1 MERCHLH
8 SANSALMRG
17 IKNMDEQILDNM
29 NVDTVEESA
38 ASTAS
43 TAVEPSE
50 EAGIV
55 ADNSPSE
62 VSNEVENPDVNSN
75 IEKANNTQRQYTDL
89 EKAQYSFHKQFARQK
104 AKHEQEIANLRAEFD
119 KRLAEEIDKV
129 KNPAKYAPKTRAD
142 FQYDDDYVKYL
153 ANEQV
158 NAALEAKIAEYQKQQ
173 EEEQRQAQVDAE
185 YRNMLDKSVKS
196 IYTTPEAEAD
206 WRAKVGEGMKAG
218 LGAMIDSDED
228 LSNYIIFSPV
238 GPKIMYELATNK
250 KTVQDI
256 FTIGIT
262 PDGHAIPRSPTDR
275 MRKMEE
281 LAERL
286 SRTDINNN
294 RTNVQPVKP
303 IGRPGINKE
312 VKKDIFSDPKALL
325 DMMY

>member
-1 MERCHLH
+1 
-8 SANSALMRG
+8 
-17 IKNMDEQILDNM
+17 MDEEILNNM

-38 ASTAS
+38 ASTES

-50 EAGIV
+50 EAGVV

-62 VSNEVENPDVNSN
+62 VSNEVENQDVNSN
-75 IEKANNTQRQYTDL
+75 IEKANKTQRQYTDL

-129 KNPAKYAPKTRAD
+129 KNPAKYAPKTRKD
-142 FQYDDDYVKYL
+142 FEYDDDYVKYL

-173 EEEQRQAQVDAE
+173 EEEQRQDQVDAE
-185 YRNMLDKSVKS
+185 YRSMLDKTVKS
-196 IYTTPEAEAD
+196 IYNTPEAEAD

-218 LGAMIDSDED
+218 LGSLIDGDQD
-228 LSNYIIFSPV
+228 LSNYIIFSPI

-256 FTIGIT
+256 FTIGMT
-262 PDGHAIPRSPTDR
+262 PDGHAIPRSPSDR

>member
-1 MERCHLH
+1 
-8 SANSALMRG
+8 
-17 IKNMDEQILDNM
+17 MDEQILDNM

-62 VSNEVENPDVNSN
+62 VSNEVENNTDVNSN
-75 IEKANNTQRQYTDL
+75 IEKANKTQRQYTDL

-129 KNPAKYAPKTRAD
+129 KNPAKYAPKTRKD
-142 FQYDDDYVKYL
+142 FEYDDDYVKYL

-173 EEEQRQAQVDAE
+173 EEEQRQAQVDEE
-185 YRNMLDKSVKS
+185 YRNMLDKTVKS
-196 IYTTPEAEAD
+196 IYNTPESEKD

-218 LGAMIDSDED
+218 LGSLIDGDQD
-228 LSNYIIFSPV
+228 LSNYIIFSPI

-256 FTIGIT
+256 FTIGMT
-262 PDGHAIPRSPTDR
+262 PDGRAIPRSPGDR

>member
-1 MERCHLH
+1 
-8 SANSALMRG
+8 
-17 IKNMDEQILDNM
+17 MDEEILNNIDN
-29 NVDTVEESA
+29 DTES
-38 ASTAS
+38 
-43 TAVEPSE
+43 
-50 EAGIV
+50 
-55 ADNSPSE
+55 SE
-62 VSNEVENPDVNSN
+62 VSAATEESSVANQSAEDNNAAEVVESPEMNCDEKVVTKKTNPG
-75 IEKANNTQRQYTDL
+75 
-89 EKAQYSFHKQFARQK
+89 QYSHEEQMTYSFKRQLAKQRS
-104 AKHEQEIANLRAEFD
+104 KHEQEIANLRAEFD

-129 KNPAKYAPKTRAD
+129 KNPAKYAPKTRKD
-142 FQYDDDYVKYL
+142 FEYDDDYVKYL

-158 NAALEAKIAEYQKQQ
+158 NAAIEAKIAEYQKQQ

-185 YRNMLDKSVKS
+185 YRNMLDQSVKS
-196 IYTTPEAEAD
+196 IYNTPEAEAD

-218 LGAMIDSDED
+218 LGAVIDSDQD
-228 LSNYIIFSPV
+228 LSNYIIFSPI

-250 KTVQDI
+250 KAVQDI
-256 FTIGIT
+256 FTIGTT
-262 PDGHAIPRSPTDR
+262 PDGRAIPRSPGDR

-303 IGRPGINKE
+303 IGKPGINKE

>member
-1 MERCHLH
+1 
-8 SANSALMRG
+8 
-17 IKNMDEQILDNM
+17 MDEEILNNIDN
-29 NVDTVEESA
+29 NTES
-38 ASTAS
+38 
-43 TAVEPSE
+43 
-50 EAGIV
+50 
-55 ADNSPSE
+55 SE
-62 VSNEVENPDVNSN
+62 VSAATEESVVANQSAEDNNAAEVVESPEMNCDEKVVTKKTNPS
-75 IEKANNTQRQYTDL
+75 
-89 EKAQYSFHKQFARQK
+89 QYSHEEQMTYSFKRQLAKQRS
-104 AKHEQEIANLRAEFD
+104 KHEQEIANLREEFN

-129 KNPAKYAPKTRAD
+129 KNPAKYAPKTRKD
-142 FQYDDDYVKYL
+142 FEYDDDYVKYL

-185 YRNMLDKSVKS
+185 YRNMLDQSVKL
-196 IYTTPEAEAD
+196 IYNTPEAEAD

-218 LGAMIDSDED
+218 LGAVIDSDQD
-228 LSNYIIFSPV
+228 LSNYIIFSPI

-250 KTVQDI
+250 KAVQDI
-256 FTIGIT
+256 FTIGTT
-262 PDGHAIPRSPTDR
+262 PDGRAIPRSPGDR

-294 RTNVQPVKP
+294 RTNVQSVKP
-303 IGRPGINKE
+303 IGKPGINKE

>member
-17 IKNMDEQILDNM
+17 IKNMDEEILNNM

-38 ASTAS
+38 ASTES

-62 VSNEVENPDVNSN
+62 VSNEVENTDVNSN
-75 IEKANNTQRQYTDL
+75 IGKANNNQRQYTDL

-158 NAALEAKIAEYQKQQ
+158 NAALEAKIAEYTKQQ

-196 IYTTPEAEAD
+196 IYNTPESEAD

-218 LGAMIDSDED
+218 LGAMIDSDQD
-228 LSNYIIFSPV
+228 LSNYIIFSPI

-256 FTIGIT
+256 FTIGMT
-262 PDGHAIPRSPTDR
+262 PDGHAIPRSPGDR
-275 MRKMEE
+275 MRKIEE

>member
-1 MERCHLH
+1 
-8 SANSALMRG
+8 
-17 IKNMDEQILDNM
+17 MDEEILNNM

-38 ASTAS
+38 ASTES

-50 EAGIV
+50 EAGVV

-62 VSNEVENPDVNSN
+62 VSNEVENTDVNSN
-75 IEKANNTQRQYTDL
+75 IEKANKTQRQYTDL

-104 AKHEQEIANLRAEFD
+104 AKHEQEIANLREEFN

-129 KNPAKYAPKTRAD
+129 KNPAKYAPKTRKD
-142 FQYDDDYVKYL
+142 FEYDDDYVKYL

-158 NAALEAKIAEYQKQQ
+158 NAALEAKISEYQKQQ

-185 YRNMLDKSVKS
+185 YRNMLDKTVKS
-196 IYTTPEAEAD
+196 IYNTPEAEAD

-218 LGAMIDSDED
+218 LGSLIDGDQD
-228 LSNYIIFSPV
+228 LSNYIIFSPI

-256 FTIGIT
+256 FTIGMT
-262 PDGHAIPRSPTDR
+262 PDGHAIPRSPGDR

-312 VKKDIFSDPKALL
+312 IKKDIFSDPKALL

>member
-1 MERCHLH
+1 
-8 SANSALMRG
+8 
-17 IKNMDEQILDNM
+17 MDEEILNNM

-50 EAGIV
+50 EAGVV

-62 VSNEVENPDVNSN
+62 VSNEVENSDVNSN
-75 IEKANNTQRQYTDL
+75 IEKANKTQRQYTEL
-89 EKAQYSFHKQFARQK
+89 EKAQHSFHKQFARQK
-104 AKHEQEIANLRAEFD
+104 AKHEQEIANLRSEFD

-129 KNPAKYAPKTRAD
+129 KNPAKYAPKTRKD
-142 FQYDDDYVKYL
+142 FEYDDDYVKYL

-173 EEEQRQAQVDAE
+173 EEEQRQAQVDEE
-185 YRNMLDKSVKS
+185 YRNMLDKTVKS
-196 IYTTPEAEAD
+196 IYNTPEAEKD
-206 WRAKVGEGMKAG
+206 WRAKVNEGMKAG
-218 LGAMIDSDED
+218 LGSLIDGDQD
-228 LSNYIIFSPV
+228 LSNYIIFSPI

-256 FTIGIT
+256 FTIGMT
-262 PDGHAIPRSPTDR
+262 PDGRSIPRSPGDR

-286 SRTDINNN
+286 SRTDINNI

>member
-1 MERCHLH
+1 
-8 SANSALMRG
+8 MRY
-17 IKNMDEQILDNM
+17 NMDEQILNM

-38 ASTAS
+38 ATTEP

-50 EAGIV
+50 EAGVV
-55 ADNSPSE
+55 ADNRSE
-62 VSNEVENPDVNSN
+62 VSDEVENADVNSN
-75 IEKANNTQRQYTDL
+75 IGKKTNNQRQYTDL

-142 FQYDDDYVKYL
+142 FQYDDEYVKYL

-185 YRNMLDKSVKS
+185 YRNMLDQTVKS

-206 WRAKVGEGMKAG
+206 WRTKVGEGMKAG
-218 LGAMIDSDED
+218 LGAMIDSDPD

-256 FTIGIT
+256 FTIGMT
-262 PDGHAIPRSPTDR
+262 PDGRAITRSPGDR
-275 MRKMEE
+275 MRKIEE
-281 LAERL
+281 LAQRL
-286 SRTDINNN
+286 SINNA
-294 RTNVQPVKP
+294 VQTKP
-303 IGRPGINKE
+303 IGRPGIVKE

-325 DMMY
+325 NMMY

>member
-1 MERCHLH
+1 
-8 SANSALMRG
+8 
-17 IKNMDEQILDNM
+17 MDEQILDNM

-38 ASTAS
+38 ATTES

-50 EAGIV
+50 EAGVV

-62 VSNEVENPDVNSN
+62 VSNEVENTDVNSN
-75 IEKANNTQRQYTDL
+75 IEKANKTQRQYTDL

-104 AKHEQEIANLRAEFD
+104 AKHEQEIANLREEFS

-129 KNPAKYAPKTRAD
+129 KNPAKYAPKTRKD
-142 FQYDDDYVKYL
+142 FEYDDDYVKYL

-185 YRNMLDKSVKS
+185 YRNMLDKTVKS
-196 IYTTPEAEAD
+196 IYNTPEAEAE
-206 WRAKVGEGMKAG
+206 WRAKVDEGMKAG
-218 LGAMIDSDED
+218 LGSLIDGDQD
-228 LSNYIIFSPV
+228 LSNYIIFSPI

-256 FTIGIT
+256 FTIGMT
-262 PDGHAIPRSPTDR
+262 PDGRAIPRSPGDR

-325 DMMY
+325 DMMS

>member
-1 MERCHLH
+1 
-8 SANSALMRG
+8 
-17 IKNMDEQILDNM
+17 MDEQILDNM
-29 NVDTVEESA
+29 NVGTVEESA
-38 ASTAS
+38 ATTES

-62 VSNEVENPDVNSN
+62 VSNEVENTDVNSN
-75 IEKANNTQRQYTDL
+75 IEKTNKTQRQYTDL

-104 AKHEQEIANLRAEFD
+104 AKHEQEIANLREEFS

-129 KNPAKYAPKTRAD
+129 KNPAKYAPKTRKD
-142 FQYDDDYVKYL
+142 FEYDDDYVKYL
-153 ANEQV
+153 ANEKV
-158 NAALEAKIAEYQKQQ
+158 NEVLEAKIAEYTKQQ
-173 EEEQRQAQVDAE
+173 EEEQRQAQVDEE
-185 YRNMLDKSVKS
+185 YRNMLDKTVKS
-196 IYTTPEAEAD
+196 IYNTPESEKD

-218 LGAMIDSDED
+218 LGSLIDSDND
-228 LSNYIIFSPV
+228 LSNYIIFSPI

-256 FTIGIT
+256 FTIGMT
-262 PDGHAIPRSPTDR
+262 PDGRSIPRSSVDR

-286 SRTDINNN
+286 SRTDINNI

>member
-1 MERCHLH
+1 
-8 SANSALMRG
+8 
-17 IKNMDEQILDNM
+17 MDEEILNNM

-38 ASTAS
+38 ASTES

-50 EAGIV
+50 EAGVV

-75 IEKANNTQRQYTDL
+75 IEKANKTQRQYTDL

-129 KNPAKYAPKTRAD
+129 KNPAKYAPKTRKD
-142 FQYDDDYVKYL
+142 FEYDDDYVKYL

-158 NAALEAKIAEYQKQQ
+158 NAAIEAKIAEYQKQQ
-173 EEEQRQAQVDAE
+173 EEEQRQAQVDEE
-185 YRNMLDKSVKS
+185 YRNMLDKTVKS
-196 IYTTPEAEAD
+196 IYNTPEAEKD
-206 WRAKVGEGMKAG
+206 WRAKVNEGMKAG
-218 LGAMIDSDED
+218 LGSLIDGDQD
-228 LSNYIIFSPV
+228 LSNYIIFSPI

-256 FTIGIT
+256 FTIGMT
-262 PDGHAIPRSPTDR
+262 PDGRAIPRSPVDR

-325 DMMY
+325 DMMS

>member
-1 MERCHLH
+1 
-8 SANSALMRG
+8 
-17 IKNMDEQILDNM
+17 MDEEILNNM

-38 ASTAS
+38 ASTES

-50 EAGIV
+50 EAGVV

-62 VSNEVENPDVNSN
+62 VSNEVENTDVNSN
-75 IEKANNTQRQYTDL
+75 IGKTNNKQRQYTDL

-129 KNPAKYAPKTRAD
+129 KNPAKYAPKTRKD
-142 FQYDDDYVKYL
+142 FEYDDDYVKYL

-158 NAALEAKIAEYQKQQ
+158 NAAIEAKIAEYQKQQ

-185 YRNMLDKSVKS
+185 YRNILDQSVKS
-196 IYTTPEAEAD
+196 IYNTPEAEAD

-218 LGAMIDSDED
+218 LGAVIDSDQD
-228 LSNYIIFSPV
+228 LSNYIIFSPI

-256 FTIGIT
+256 FTIGMT
-262 PDGHAIPRSPTDR
+262 PDGRAIPRSPGDR

-294 RTNVQPVKP
+294 RQPAKP
-303 IGRPGINKE
+303 IGKPGINKE

>member
-1 MERCHLH
+1 
-8 SANSALMRG
+8 
-17 IKNMDEQILDNM
+17 MDEEILNNM

-38 ASTAS
+38 ASTES

-50 EAGIV
+50 EAGVV
-55 ADNSPSE
+55 ADNSPSDA
-62 VSNEVENPDVNSN
+62 SNEVENNTDVNSN
-75 IEKANNTQRQYTDL
+75 IGKTNNNQRQYTDL

-129 KNPAKYAPKTRAD
+129 KNPAKYAPKTRKD
-142 FQYDDDYVKYL
+142 FDYDDDYVKYL

-173 EEEQRQAQVDAE
+173 EEEQRQAQVDTE
-185 YRNMLDKSVKS
+185 YRNMLDQSVKS
-196 IYTTPEAEAD
+196 IYNTPELEAD

-218 LGAMIDSDED
+218 LGAMIDSDQD
-228 LSNYIIFSPV
+228 LSNYIIFSPI

-256 FTIGIT
+256 FTIGMT
-262 PDGHAIPRSPTDR
+262 PDGHAIPRSAGDR
-275 MRKMEE
+275 MRKIEE

>member
-1 MERCHLH
+1 
-8 SANSALMRG
+8 
-17 IKNMDEQILDNM
+17 M

-50 EAGIV
+50 EAGVV

-62 VSNEVENPDVNSN
+62 VSNEVEKTDVNSN
-75 IEKANNTQRQYTDL
+75 IEKANKTQRQYTDL

-129 KNPAKYAPKTRAD
+129 KNPAKYAPKTRKD
-142 FQYDDDYVKYL
+142 FEYDDDYVKYL

-173 EEEQRQAQVDAE
+173 EAEQRQAQVDEE
-185 YRNMLDKSVKS
+185 YRNMLDKTVKS
-196 IYTTPEAEAD
+196 IYNTPEAEAD
-206 WRAKVGEGMKAG
+206 WRAKVNEGMKAG
-218 LGAMIDSDED
+218 LGSLIDGDQD
-228 LSNYIIFSPV
+228 LSNYIIFSPI

-256 FTIGIT
+256 FTIGMT
-262 PDGHAIPRSPTDR
+262 PDGHAIPRSPGDR

>member
-1 MERCHLH
+1 
-8 SANSALMRG
+8 
-17 IKNMDEQILDNM
+17 M

-50 EAGIV
+50 EAGVV

-62 VSNEVENPDVNSN
+62 VSNEVENSDVNSN
-75 IEKANNTQRQYTDL
+75 IEKANKTQRQYTEL
-89 EKAQYSFHKQFARQK
+89 EKAQHSFHKQFARQK
-104 AKHEQEIANLRAEFD
+104 AKHEQEIANLRSEFD

-129 KNPAKYAPKTRAD
+129 KNPAKYAPKTRKD
-142 FQYDDDYVKYL
+142 FEYDDDYVKYL

-173 EEEQRQAQVDAE
+173 EEEQRQAQVDEE
-185 YRNMLDKSVKS
+185 YRNMLDKTVKS
-196 IYTTPEAEAD
+196 IYNTPEAEKD
-206 WRAKVGEGMKAG
+206 WRAKVNEGMKAG
-218 LGAMIDSDED
+218 LGSLIDGDQD
-228 LSNYIIFSPV
+228 LSNYIIFSPI

-256 FTIGIT
+256 FTIGMT
-262 PDGHAIPRSPTDR
+262 PDGRSIPRSPGDR

-286 SRTDINNN
+286 SRTDINNI

>member
-17 IKNMDEQILDNM
+17 IKNMDEEILDNM

-262 PDGHAIPRSPTDR
+262 PDGHAIPRSPGDR
-275 MRKMEE
+275 MRKIEE